1 MKKICV
7 YLMVLLMSISLTACS
22 GEAEEESAIG
32 ALDGM
37 VEETSEAVEALEEV
51 VETLTEEV
59 VPVVSVGDTEPMAKG
74 LDGLEYFTDRITA
87 MNDYFEVITE
97 DEEDMALLGDS
108 MLMLML
114 GMKINNVSMDYV
126 MSGGGETWEL
136 LDQEM
141 ANGRGTYD
149 STMTKSGDVYTYYY
163 ANKWDE
169 GYENVTQ
176 MTYDSSERTI
186 DHLFT
191 STNPNDA
198 KTLMTQFYINQDGTL
213 YISGSD
219 YIANNAQDSQ
229 FVIYFD
235 GQEMNYGIHDM
246 GDVSEAVLAINL
258 VETMPEG
265 WGPLLESASFEKV
278 FTYDDNEM
286 TYIHP

>member
-1 MKKICV
+1 
-7 YLMVLLMSISLTACS
+7 MSISLTACS